1 MRLRPALEGAVV
13 VHPAGRA
20 QACVAA
26 VALDVGE
33 GVAGRE
39 IPCRGIAIP
48 VVPDHSA
55 GEVPVIV
62 VCDDIL
68 DAVKPKNCPVAFVLV
83 IHAAGI
89 DSVTDNMVLMVA
101 DLQNDPTT

>member
-1 MRLRPALEGAVV
+1 M
-13 VHPAGRA
+13 
-20 QACVAA
+20 
-26 VALDVGE
+26 
-33 GVAGRE
+33 
-39 IPCRGIAIP
+39 
-48 VVPDHSA
+48 VPDHSA

-83 IHAAGI
+83 IHTAGV
-89 DSVTDNMVLMVA
+89 DLVADNMVLMVA